1 MPRTKLRAVSA
12 KRLPELKK
20 HLDEINK
27 KVEVTDYVSDD
38 PVSFMHAFESKK
50 DQEIAGF
57 LAATMAWGRR
67 DIVINKVDDFLQRI
81 DYQPYNFISNT
92 QLDAEFDRFKGF
104 KHRTFKPVDMLWLL
118 KGIQKIYQQ
127 FDDLED
133 FFSMI
138 LSQEAGNQPR
148 YIFHYFH
155 DAFFRLIPDAPLRT
169 RKHVANSANN
179 SSCKRLWLYLKW
191 AVRKN
196 SPIDTGIYSFIS
208 EKDLVIP
215 LDTHVARQSRKIG
228 LLTRTYNDWK
238 AVEEL
243 QTRLEMM
250 NPADPA
256 KYDFALFGLGALGHE
271 VPKSFILNKV
281 E

>member
-1 MPRTKLRAVSA
+1 MPRTKLRAVSR
-12 KRLPELKK
+12 KRLPDLKNY
-20 HLDEINK
+20 LDEINQ
-27 KVEVTDYVSDD
+27 KVEVADYVADD
-38 PVSFMHAFESKK
+38 PVSFMHAFDEKK

-67 DIVINKVDDFLQRI
+67 DIVINKVDDFLKRI
-81 DYQPYNFISNT
+81 DYQPHGFISSAN
-92 QLDAEFDRFKGF
+92 LEAEFERFRGF
-104 KHRTFKPVDMLWLL
+104 KHRTFKPVDMLWLS
-118 KGIQKIYQQ
+118 KGIQQIYHHY
-127 FDDLED
+127 DDLEE
-133 FFSMI
+133 FFRMV
-138 LSQEAGNQPR
+138 LFKANNQPR
-148 YIFHYFH
+148 YIFHHFH
-155 DAFFRLIPDAPLRT
+155 DAFFELIPEAPLRT

-196 SPIDTGIYSFIS
+196 SPIDTGIYTFIS

-215 LDTHVARQSRKIG
+215 LDTHVARQSRRIG

-243 QTRLEMM
+243 QTRLEFM
-250 NPADPA
+250 NPQDPA

-271 VPKSFILNKV
+271 LPTSFNLNKV